1 MEALKSALI
10 GLVVGLA
17 TVIAALPSKD
27 PLSVYAEAYK
37 QGRIDALRVRYANGN
52 PNWELEQVCVAM
64 WSEKQ
69 EVKK

>member
-1 MEALKSALI
+1 METLKSALI

-27 PLSVYAEAYK
+27 TLSVYEEAYK
-37 QGRIDALRVRYANGN
+37 QGRTDALKVRYSNGN

-69 EVKK
+69 EVRK